1 MLNEHDITTA
11 YINTFKRK
19 PESNETINHWINTC
33 SNTHELYKILIH
45 SDEYK
50 NLEKKNKTITF
61 HFGFHKTG
69 TTSIQ
74 SWLEHNKKYLLDDVY
89 IYNLHNG
96 SSNPLK
102 FACNHYELGVSSLS
116 EIDNVCSVMR
126 DQIDSFIQ
134 NDIIYTDET
143 TLGLP
148 LGFSTPNK
156 KFTQS
161 KAYPMSDI
169 ILDKILSN
177 FTDYKVNIVIMARE
191 YENWLKSIW
200 NQMKKQSSFDGDFEE
215 YKDKYMSKRTLNHI
229 LDDLKIICEKY
240 PNVTYYPLSFED
252 EFKVQNI
259 KSFQLFEICGIS
271 KSTLKKCTQ
280 SLQVINKSL

>member
-1 MLNEHDITTA
+1 M
-11 YINTFKRK
+11 
-19 PESNETINHWINTC
+19 
-33 SNTHELYKILIH
+33 
-45 SDEYK
+45 
-50 NLEKKNKTITF
+50 
-61 HFGFHKTG
+61 
-69 TTSIQ
+69 
-74 SWLEHNKKYLLDDVY
+74 Y